1 MDTLEKI
8 EQIRQEILEEKL
20 KLKSNIKY
28 IRKLQQMLDKL
39 YAKHIESKF
48 KIKWKEKSK

>member
-20 KLKSNIKY
+20 KLQSNIKY
-28 IRKLQQMLDKL
+28 IRKLQQMLDRLHKK
-39 YAKHIESKF
+39 YRRDE
-48 KIKWKEKSK
+48 